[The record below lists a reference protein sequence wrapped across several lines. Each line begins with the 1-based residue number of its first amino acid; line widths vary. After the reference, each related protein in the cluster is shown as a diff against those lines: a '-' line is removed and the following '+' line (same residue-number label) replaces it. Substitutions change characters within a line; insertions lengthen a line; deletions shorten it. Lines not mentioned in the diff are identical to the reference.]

1 MMWLC
6 NTLFASRADTLFH
19 YYTICVIFHL
29 LRYELYQTEM
39 FLVLADW
46 YNTSVM
52 TKVKFYD
59 ENTRRWWMPETGGCN
74 APALNSLLE
83 PFGIAFSDT
92 VYEGDF
98 TLAGHEMHYASGT
111 SIARFPKVYLDGN
124 FFF

>member
-1 MMWLC
+1 MFKPCL
-6 NTLFASRADTLFH
+6 
-19 YYTICVIFHL
+19 HL
-29 LRYELYQTEM
+29 IAVLL

-74 APALNSLLE
+74 APALNALLE

-98 TLAGHEMHYASGT
+98 TLAGHDMHYTSGT
-111 SIARFPKVYLDGN
+111 SLARFPKVFLFCCMLACINPRPILFKG
-124 FFF
+124 